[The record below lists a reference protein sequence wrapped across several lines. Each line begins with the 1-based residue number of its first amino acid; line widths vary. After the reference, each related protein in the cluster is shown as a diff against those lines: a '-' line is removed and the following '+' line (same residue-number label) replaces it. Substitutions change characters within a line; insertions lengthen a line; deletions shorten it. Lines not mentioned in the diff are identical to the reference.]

1 MDLDD
6 LHIFR
11 TVVHS
16 GGITPAA
23 RQLHRVQS
31 NVTTRIRQL
40 EESLGVSLF
49 LREGRRLQLAPA
61 GEVLLG
67 YADRLLALA
76 EEARTAVADGAPR
89 GSLRLGSMESTAA
102 TRLPSIL
109 ARFHAA
115 HPAVKLELQT
125 GPTARMMTAV
135 LEGRL
140 DCALVS
146 GPIDDERLSTH
157 PAFTE
162 ELVLVAP
169 LSHPAITRPQDLA
182 TRTLLTFEA
191 GCAYRL
197 KLESWLA
204 SQGVVA
210 EKVVELS
217 SYHTMLGCTAAG
229 MGIALIPASLLAR
242 LPEAEHVS
250 RHALPP
256 AMAQVTTLLIH
267 RHNAASGATS
277 ALLQALQ
284 EGVHAVDKQN

>member
-125 GPTARMMTAV
+125 GPTAKMMAAV

-157 PAFTE
+157 PAFAE

-256 AMAQVTTLLIH
+256 AMARVTTLLIH
-267 RHNAASGATS
+267 RRNAASGATN

>member
-16 GGITPAA
+16 GGITLAA

-102 TRLPSIL
+102 TRLPAIL

-125 GPTARMMTAV
+125 GPTARMMAAV

-146 GPIDDERLSTH
+146 GPIDDERLSTY
-157 PAFTE
+157 PAFAE

-169 LSHPAITRPQDLA
+169 LSHPAITRPQDLS

-250 RHALPP
+250 RHTLPP
-256 AMAQVTTLLIH
+256 AVARVTTLLIH
-267 RHNAASGATS
+267 RRNAASGATS
-277 ALLQALQ
+277 ALLQALL
-284 EGVHAVDKQN
+284 E